1 MLTIASFE
9 QVTNI
14 SRNMHSQRSGSPQNR
29 KTRSVARQVSC
40 LRRRT
45 TSYRGRLDDKEK
57 IPPLD
62 FIVIG
67 FLR

>member
-9 QVTNI
+9 QVTNV
-14 SRNMHSQRSGSPQNR
+14 SCNMHSQRSGSPQNR
-29 KTRSVARQVSC
+29 KNRLVARQVSC

>member
-1 MLTIASFE
+1 MLTIASSE

-14 SRNMHSQRSGSPQNR
+14 SCNMHSQRSGSPQNR
-29 KTRSVARQVSC
+29 KNRLVARQVSC

-57 IPPLD
+57 IPLHD

-67 FLR
+67 YVR